1 MVSPG
6 ASGGW
11 SIPPRLH
18 MWLTGSF
25 VKKPFPSVLC
35 NSRMKVA
42 SLSPFPGIILVF
54 GLVFALA
61 GWLDLCI
68 HFLGLP

>member
-1 MVSPG
+1 
-6 ASGGW
+6 
-11 SIPPRLH
+11 